1 MRRLMKDVFVLGLA
15 GLAVLYL
22 INPTAGFLEFLPDNL
37 PVVGNLDE
45 ATATLIVLNALRY
58 FGVDLSRLF
67 GRNDP
72 NPPGETVTGQ
82 AYRPDAR
89 R

>member
-67 GRNDP
+67 GRNDS
-72 NPPGETVTGQ
+72 NQPGETVTGQ